1 MGLDMDDKY
10 SGDEAS
16 QEAEPS
22 SKGGEQRTKCTVVMA
37 LNETFEKNETTVNEG
52 DMITAIEGV
61 GLTEKETGIVMAEES
76 SPAPTQ
82 EQVVTA

>member
-1 MGLDMDDKY
+1 
-10 SGDEAS
+10 
-16 QEAEPS
+16 
-22 SKGGEQRTKCTVVMA
+22 MA
-37 LNETFEKNETTVNEG
+37 LNETFEKNEATVNEG

-82 EQVVTA
+82 EQVVTGATTMIVNTYIRRHPMSLTENELGNDKAIVV